1 MDDVRL
7 PACRRL
13 FLRVR
18 RLGVRCTG
26 PSRCLPGGGGHLP
39 AFVVPMVAACFDLV
53 VHCRRRPGRPREVE
67 EIRAVGTRGENG
79 VIEASPLF
87 HRVDGDLI
95 TGGSEV
101 PAPEKCALAGVC
113 TEQVRECQ
121 SRDHDD
127 GSGR

>member
-1 MDDVRL
+1 MTSACQRADACSFASDDW
-7 PACRRL
+7 ACVAL
-13 FLRVR
+13 VLH
-18 RLGVRCTG
+18 GVCR
-26 PSRCLPGGGGHLP
+26 GGGGHLP

>member
-1 MDDVRL
+1 MAS
-7 PACRRL
+7 ACQRADACSFASDNWACGAL
-13 FLRVR
+13 VLH
-18 RLGVRCTG
+18 GVCRG
-26 PSRCLPGGGGHLP
+26 EPLP

-67 EIRAVGTRGENG
+67 EIRAVGTRVEDG

-95 TGGSEV
+95 TGGYEV

-113 TEQVRECQ
+113 TEQVRECL